1 MFLCNQKL
9 TVQVPRVRD
18 TEVRYGLARQLIH
31 LLKPWLQASG
41 FNGILQVTG
50 MQHEEVWHAIK
61 YNVRLGVTTG
71 ALLLRM
77 LRNPLKVL
85 GQIVRDEPA
94 TPLWHPDRAVGVSLT
109 LAG

>member
-1 MFLCNQKL
+1 VFLCNQKL
-9 TVQVPRVRD
+9 SVQVPRVRD
-18 TEVRYGLARQLIH
+18 TEDRYGLARQLIH
-31 LLKPWLQASG
+31 PLKPWLQASG

-71 ALLLRM
+71 ALLRM

-85 GQIVRDEPA
+85 GQIVCDEPA
-94 TPLWHPDRAVGVSLT
+94 TPLWHPDRVVGVSLT

>member
-1 MFLCNQKL
+1 
-9 TVQVPRVRD
+9 
-18 TEVRYGLARQLIH
+18 
-31 LLKPWLQASG
+31 
-41 FNGILQVTG
+41 

-85 GQIVRDEPA
+85 G
-94 TPLWHPDRAVGVSLT
+94 
-109 LAG
+109 